1 MTDHSS
7 VADPTSDPVDPGPGA
22 GTVSFPAEVD
32 PAIQQPNPPD
42 TFSME
47 QQMKMGETDDNG
59 RSKFVL
65 KNLKCRLYVQ
75 AKTHLVLHV

>member
-65 KNLKCRLYVQ
+65 KKP
-75 AKTHLVLHV
+75 